1 MPNCRIAALLCACLA
16 GLVACCPETSPPA
29 APKTALDCIRP
40 STTGAAAVPTSGVV
54 SGGTYSSPGPVTL
67 SPGGAQFALSSDLV
81 ISSDDDLTV
90 DIDLDLPWMAT
101 PGAPQPNITLMARR
115 RVVINRHVGGGTGGQ
130 GAVASGTFVKA
141 TPGGTGGHIKIV
153 AGTIDLRG
161 QVEGGRGGR
170 GGTARAIGIMTT
182 AWGGFLTSGGEATAV
197 GGSGGMAG
205 DVILCADLIVISGS
219 VSGGEGG
226 TGGFGIAAASAG
238 HDACGCGGAAAP
250 AGDVIFGPGS
260 QINISGTVSGGGN
273 GNTFGGHGIAY
284 VTGSDG
290 GDADAHGGASA
301 PGGTVLFRTGAVVF
315 GAPPPVALVKSGAG
329 GIGGYAT
336 ARGGTGA
343 NGRLFADAGG
353 MARAFATAGGKFGAT
368 PQIPQP
374 NGSTVP
380 GTDGPPGPGG
390 GAEATGGTGGTS
402 TWGVVGGSSGIS
414 KASGGSNGNG
424 VPATGGVPSAG
435 PAAATGAAGAA
446 GLVARQDGAP

>member
-1 MPNCRIAALLCACLA
+1 
-16 GLVACCPETSPPA
+16 
-29 APKTALDCIRP
+29 LDCTKP
-40 STTGAAAVPTSGVV
+40 STTGAAGVPTSGTVT
-54 SGGTYSSPGPVTL
+54 GGTYSSPGPVTL
-67 SPGGAQFALSSDLV
+67 SPGGAQFALTSDLV

-90 DIDLDLPWMAT
+90 DIDLDLPWVAT

-115 RVVINRHVGGGTGGQ
+115 RVVINRHLGGGTGGQ
-130 GAVASGTFVKA
+130 GAVASGTLVKA
-141 TPGGTGGHIKIV
+141 TPGGNGGHVKIV
-153 AGTIDLRG
+153 AGTIDIRG
-161 QVEGGRGGR
+161 QVDGGRGGH

-205 DVILCADLIVISGS
+205 DVILCADLIVISGG

-226 TGGFGIAAASAG
+226 TGGWGIAAGSAG
-238 HDACGCGGAAAP
+238 HFACGCGGAAAP

-260 QINISGTVSGGGN
+260 QITISGTVTGGGN

-290 GDADAHGGASA
+290 GDADAHGGPSA
-301 PGGTVLFRTGAVVF
+301 PGGTVLFRTGAVVV
-315 GAPPPVALVKSGAG
+315 GTPPPVTLVKSGAG

-336 ARGGTGA
+336 SRGGRGA
-343 NGRLFADAGG
+343 DGRLFGDAGG
-353 MARAFATAGGKFGAT
+353 RGRAFGTAGGKFGAT

-390 GAEATGGTGGTS
+390 GAEATAGAGGTS
-402 TWGVVGGSSGIS
+402 TWGMTGGSSGL
-414 KASGGSNGNG
+414 ATATGGSNGNG
-424 VPATGGVPSAG
+424 VAATGGVPSAG
-435 PAAATGAAGAA
+435 PISATGAAGAA
-446 GLVARQDGAP
+446 GPIATQDGAP

>member
-1 MPNCRIAALLCACLA
+1 MPNCRIAAILCACLA

-40 STTGAAAVPTSGVV
+40 PTTGAAAVPTSGVV
-54 SGGTYSSPGPVTL
+54 SGGTYASPGPVTL
-67 SPGGAQFALSSDLV
+67 SAGGAQFALTSDLV

-90 DIDLDLPWMAT
+90 DINLDLPYVAT
-101 PGAPQPNITLMARR
+101 PGAPSPNITLIARR
-115 RVVINRHVGGGTGGQ
+115 RVVINRHLGGGSTARA
-130 GAVASGTFVKA
+130 AVVSGTFVKA
-141 TPGGTGGHIKIV
+141 APGSNGGHVKIV
-153 AGTIDLRG
+153 AGTIDIHGR
-161 QVEGGRGGR
+161 VEGGRGGQ
-170 GGTARAIGIMTT
+170 GGTARAIGLMTT
-182 AWGGFLTSGGEATAV
+182 AWGGMLTSGGEATAV
-197 GGSGGMAG
+197 GGSGGMGG

-226 TGGFGIAAASAG
+226 SGGWAIAAATGG
-238 HDACGCGGAAAP
+238 HDACGCGGAAGT

-260 QINISGTVSGGGN
+260 QINISGVVSGGGN
-273 GNTFGGHGIAY
+273 DNTFGGHGIAY
-284 VTGSDG
+284 GTGSDG
-290 GDADAHGGASA
+290 GDADAHGGPSA

-315 GAPPPVALVKSGAG
+315 SAPPPVALVKSGAG

-336 ARGGTGA
+336 ARGGAGA
-343 NGRLFADAGG
+343 DGALFPDAGG
-353 MARAFATAGGKFGAT
+353 TAQAFGTAGGKFGTT

-380 GTDGPPGPGG
+380 GSDGPAGPGG
-390 GAEATGGTGGTS
+390 GAEATGGTGGAS
-402 TWGVVGGSSGIS
+402 TLGLVGGSSGVA

>member
-1 MPNCRIAALLCACLA
+1 MPNCRIAAILCACLA

-40 STTGAAAVPTSGVV
+40 PTTGAAAVPTSGVI
-54 SGGTYSSPGPVTL
+54 SGGIYSSPGPVTL
-67 SPGGAQFALSSDLV
+67 SAGGAQFALTSDLV

-90 DIDLDLPWMAT
+90 DIDLDLPWVST
-101 PGAPQPNITLMARR
+101 PGAPSPSITLIARR
-115 RVVINRHVGGGTGGQ
+115 RVVINRHLGGGFGGI

-141 TPGGTGGHIKIV
+141 PPGGNGGHVKIV
-153 AGTIDLRG
+153 AGTIDIHGR
-161 QVEGGRGGR
+161 VEGGGGGR

-182 AWGGFLTSGGEATAV
+182 AWGGVFTSGGEATAV
-197 GGSGGMAG
+197 GGSGGQAG
-205 DVILCADLIVISGS
+205 DVILCADLIMISGS

-226 TGGFGIAAASAG
+226 TGGFGIAVATAG

-260 QINISGTVSGGGN
+260 QINIAGVVSGGTN
-273 GNTFGGHGIAY
+273 GNTFGGHGLAS
-284 VTGSDG
+284 VSPGDG
-290 GDADAHGGASA
+290 GGADAHGGASA

-315 GAPPPVALVKSGAG
+315 GAPPPIALVKSGVG
-329 GIGGYAT
+329 GIGGYGT
-336 ARGGTGA
+336 SRGGQGA
-343 NGRLFADAGG
+343 DGALLPDAGG
-353 MARAFATAGGKFGAT
+353 TARAFATAGGKFGPT

-380 GTDGPPGPGG
+380 GTDGAPGPGG
-390 GAEATGGTGGTS
+390 GAVATGGTGGTS
-402 TWGVVGGSSGIS
+402 TWGVTGGSSGLS
-414 KASGGSNGNG
+414 KASGGANGNG

-435 PAAATGAAGAA
+435 PAAATGPAGAA